1 MYMAFRPYKKNISVG
16 DLVYFCLD
24 VDRILAI
31 GIVTK
36 KTNSSKKLD
45 EFTYVVYWSDTKDT
59 VSYKRYMINKFI

>member
-36 KTNSSKKLD
+36 KTNSPKELD
-45 EFTYVVYWSDTKDT
+45 GFTYVVYWSDTKDT

>member
-36 KTNSSKKLD
+36 KINSLKELD
-45 EFTYVVYWSDTKDT
+45 DCTYVVYWSDTKDT